1 MTILT
6 GSKNDQNLSIRHPKI
21 PASRMDRDKEYG
33 VRIWPDSC
41 IMVILIL
48 RMERKHSNGVI
59 KRNIMVLKNNDTANS
74 KQGPE

>member
-1 MTILT
+1 
-6 GSKNDQNLSIRHPKI
+6 
-21 PASRMDRDKEYG
+21 MDRDKEYG

-59 KRNIMVLKNNDTANS
+59 KRNIMVLENNDTANS
-74 KQGPE
+74 KHRSE